1 MKLNVNDIIKSNSGS
16 GLTYIVAEARAD
28 DSIVCLDAT
37 LDGRPCATETS
48 SGRRYRTTTI
58 TSREFDYF
66 RFDVVGECAPELV
79 LAAMEMRRINAAAD
93 AQMFAQRD
101 A

>member
-1 MKLNVNDIIKSNSGS
+1 MRLNDIIKSNSGS
-16 GLTYIVAEARAD
+16 GLQYIVAEVRAD
-28 DSIVCLDAT
+28 GSIVCLDAT
-37 LDGRPCATETS
+37 LGGRPCATETS

-58 TSREFDYF
+58 APREFDYF
-66 RFDVVGECAPELV
+66 RFDVVGECAPKLV

-93 AQMFAQRD
+93 AQIFAQRD

>member
-1 MKLNVNDIIKSNSGS
+1 MKLYNIIKSNSGS
-16 GLTYIVAEARAD
+16 GLQYIVAD
-28 DSIVCLDAT
+28 VKPDGSIVCLDAN

-58 TSREFDYF
+58 EPREFDYF
-66 RFDVVGECAPELV
+66 RFDVVGECAPDV
-79 LAAMEMRRINAAAD
+79 VMAALKLRRINAAAD
-93 AQMFAQRD
+93 AQMFALRD